1 VFASRGLGDVVTR
14 SFLWGILIE
23 FHQRVFIEIV
33 NLIMIVIANSSK
45 ITIRYIILIIMS
57 CASLLFCNSPK
68 PNAVP
73 IIDSVCLDL
82 LRHANL
88 AD

>member
-1 VFASRGLGDVVTR
+1 
-14 SFLWGILIE
+14 
-23 FHQRVFIEIV
+23 
-33 NLIMIVIANSSK
+33 MIVIANSSK